1 MHALIALF
9 AAAAVQA
16 APAAHAD
23 NVKCR
28 WEAAQS
34 NGIPVKVCMTD
45 KERKQRTSYTQQ
57 QIRENQ
63 QRSYMI
69 NN

>member
-9 AAAAVQA
+9 AAAAAQAGPVQA
-16 APAAHAD
+16 D
-23 NVKCR
+23 QVKCR

-45 KERKQRTSYTQQ
+45 RERKMRTSYTQQ

-63 QRSYMI
+63 QRSFTR
-69 NN
+69 N

>member
-16 APAAHAD
+16 APAHAD
-23 NVKCR
+23 QVKCK
-28 WEAAQS
+28 WEPAQS

-45 KERKQRTSYTQQ
+45 KERKLRTSYMQQ

-63 QRSYMI
+63 QRSYVK
-69 NN
+69 N

>member
-16 APAAHAD
+16 APAQTAE
-23 NVKCR
+23 VKCR

-34 NGIPVKVCMTD
+34 NGIPVKICMTD

-63 QRSYMI
+63 QRSYTFG
-69 NN
+69 N